1 MPARIPALLI
11 ALLLS
16 GCATTQQT
24 APSPRDPFERM
35 NRGVYRFNDTMDRAF
50 LKPAAKG
57 YRAVVPPVAR
67 KGIGNALSNLAYT
80 TTLVNNILQLKPGR
94 AMEDLTRLIVNTTI
108 GVAGLWDPATKMG
121 IPRNDED
128 FGQTLGRWGVP
139 SGPFIMLPFFGPS
152 SVRDTPGLAVDMFT
166 DGSHYIEEDK
176 VRYSLLGL
184 EILDLRVSLFPLD
197 ETLAGTYDPYAFIR
211 NAYLQRREYLVK
223 DGAIEEEPLEDPEF
237 EDPEPEDP
245 AAGPAPDAAR
255 VDQHS
260 EQTAMAVA
268 APEGAT

>member
-1 MPARIPALLI
+1 
-11 ALLLS
+11 
-16 GCATTQQT
+16 
-24 APSPRDPFERM
+24 
-35 NRGVYRFNDTMDRAF
+35 
-50 LKPAAKG
+50 
-57 YRAVVPPVAR
+57 
-67 KGIGNALSNLAYT
+67 
-80 TTLVNNILQLKPGR
+80 
-94 AMEDLTRLIVNTTI
+94 
-108 GVAGLWDPATKMG
+108 
-121 IPRNDED
+121 
-128 FGQTLGRWGVP
+128 
-139 SGPFIMLPFFGPS
+139 MLPFFGPS